1 MLATSIFL
9 VGLLYSK
16 PLAAVPVIVLVA
28 LVYWLLR
35 YNYKFWKINNVPHP
49 KPSLLT
55 GNVGATFLL
64 RKHISQLASDWYN
77 AFPDATFVGYFNAL
91 TPAIMV
97 KDPVLVKNI
106 LTRDFDCFAK
116 NGFTVDGRYD
126 PLLAHHPFMAAGE
139 QWKRSRTLLTPSFTG
154 AKMKQLFPIMDSVA
168 DEFVSFVKRNLG
180 KELEAKQVSARFTT
194 QNVVA
199 CTFGV
204 DGGCF
209 NDTDSE
215 FRLMGRRAFDVSHS
229 SSFKIVLQIFVP
241 AIAKL
246 LPIPFLS
253 KDVDEWIR
261 CFVAGL
267 MSKRMNAQSVTPQK
281 DDLLTS
287 LLSNINKHNASQ
299 TEVTANALTIF
310 VEGFESSSGVL
321 GFALYRLAKSPE
333 VQQKLFDEVS
343 KVLAAH
349 DGQLSYDVM
358 QQMDYLDWV
367 VMETLRMHPPAAT
380 MHKTSTK
387 KYIMRR
393 GHRDQVGHDLGVYVR
408 EGTPI
413 LIPVLALHMDAK
425 YFPEPQ
431 KFDPERFSP
440 ERKAT
445 HEGTVYLPFGEGPRI
460 CVGMKFGQTQ
470 VKLGLLKLILQY
482 RVSIGPNHKPLC
494 VDPRSLLYQAKY
506 GLLLTFEKR

>member
-9 VGLLYSK
+9 AGLLYSK
-16 PLAAVPVIVLVA
+16 PVVAVPVIA
-28 LVYWLLR
+28 LVFLLYWLLR
-35 YNYKFWKINNVPHP
+35 YNYKFWKINNVSHP
-49 KPSLLT
+49 KPSLLI
-55 GNVGATFLL
+55 GNVGATFMI

-77 AFPDATFVGYFNAL
+77 AFPNAPFVGYFNAL

-106 LTRDFDCFAK
+106 LTRDFDCFAR
-116 NGFTVDGRYD
+116 NDFMVDGRYD
-126 PLLAHHPFMAAGE
+126 PLLAHNPFVATGE
-139 QWKRSRTLLTPSFTG
+139 RWKRSRSLLTPSFTG

-168 DEFVSFVKRNLG
+168 DEFVSFVKRTLG
-180 KELEAKQVSARFTT
+180 QELEAKQISARFTT

-199 CTFGV
+199 CTFGA

-215 FRLMGRRAFDVSHS
+215 FRLMGRRVFDVSHS
-229 SSFKIVLQIFVP
+229 MTFKLVLQMFVP
-241 AIAKL
+241 PLAKL

-267 MSKRMNAQSVTPQK
+267 MSKRMKAQSVAPQK
-281 DDLLTS
+281 DDLLQS

-299 TEVTANALTIF
+299 TEVTAHALTIF
-310 VEGFESSSGVL
+310 LEGFETSSVVL

-333 VQQKLFDEVS
+333 IQEKLFEEVT
-343 KVLAAH
+343 KVLTAN

-367 VMETLRMHPPAAT
+367 IMETLRMHPPAAT
-380 MHKTSTK
+380 MHKTCTK

-393 GHRDQVGHDLGVYVR
+393 GERDEAGHDLGVYVR

-431 KFDPERFSP
+431 KFDPDRFSP
-440 ERKAT
+440 ERKVT

-470 VKLGLLKLILQY
+470 VKLGLLKLILQF
-482 RVSIGPNHKPLC
+482 RVSIGPNHKPFC
-494 VDPRSLLYQAKY
+494 VDPRSLIYQAKY
-506 GLLLTFEKR
+506 GLLLTFERR